1 MIFFAHGNDPQA
13 LPWFVLLSNWTVML
27 VVVGMTIGS
36 GYWLS
41 TQNRNA
47 SKSTTGESP
56 TGETGASQVAS
67 NIGWVGIALGC
78 LMATA
83 IWVTRQTLYEAVV
96 PGVQDRKHQHALSN
110 GGQVAMWGD
119 YHVEIARHISGE
131 YRVWFADAYQRPIGS
146 DFFSGVLLP
155 RNPKTK
161 VVDENAGVNLE
172 PGLERL
178 YHFALMDPS
187 IKSVQLRLNYPG
199 GNIKLNFA
207 FDESQGRRS
216 LLEWCGSR
224 GLPH

>member
-1 MIFFAHGNDPQA
+1 
-13 LPWFVLLSNWTVML
+13 ML

-41 TQNRNA
+41 TQNAHQRA
-47 SKSTTGESP
+47 SESAVASDDDSASGDAAP
-56 TGETGASQVAS
+56 TQLAS

-96 PGVQDRKHQHALSN
+96 PSVQDRKHQHALSN

-146 DFFSGVLLP
+146 DFFSGELLP
-155 RNPKTK
+155 RNAKTK
-161 VVDENAGVNLE
+161 VIDENAGVKLE